1 MENLPL
7 LKEFNIL
14 NKLTQLI
21 KDYLKADG
29 MVSKIYIDREFQTI
43 DHCVIMLIDQIVS
56 RYQNEFLNQDEH

>member
-21 KDYLKADG
+21 KDYLKAAG
-29 MVSKIYIDREFQTI
+29 MVSKIYIDRDFQTI
-43 DHCVIMLIDQIVS
+43 DYCVIMLIDQIFS
-56 RYQNEFLNQDEH
+56 RYQNKFSYQDEH